1 MEYDLVHTAPFGIGA
16 ELMFIGILIFIIVRK
31 IVGVI
36 AMRADSWQLAY
47 KPAAVRFTFRQL
59 ASRKAAA

>member
-36 AMRADSWQLAY
+36 AMRADSWQFAY
-47 KPAAVRFTFRQL
+47 
-59 ASRKAAA
+59 